1 MKKVLQALSFVMML
15 FVITSCSKGNDPTSS
30 DNSNDTTKASNSN
43 EEVTENQ
50 GEGYLTVS
58 AAASLT
64 DALNDV
70 IAEFFNQYPG
80 ITINTSFASSGAIQT
95 QIEEGAPIDVFLSAS
110 TKQIDALKDEDLLDN
125 DSIYDLL
132 ENEVVLITPKE
143 SNLQIESFEDL
154 ANSSDIDKGE
164 IAIGEVESVPVGQY
178 TKEIYENLG
187 LWDKIEPNANWAKDV
202 REVLDW
208 VAQGEVK
215 AGIVYK
221 TDAILE
227 KDNVNIVAS
236 APEGSHKP
244 VVYPMATIKN
254 SDNKDNARLF
264 EEFLKSDTAK
274 KIFNDYGFK
283 VK

>member
-1 MKKVLQALSFVMML
+1 MKKFLQALSFVMML
-15 FVITSCSKGNDPTSS
+15 FVMTSCSSKNTNS
-30 DNSNDTTKASNSN
+30 DNSNKASSTNKENLAQEN
-43 EEVTENQ
+43 EK
-50 GEGYLTVS
+50 EGYLTIS

-70 IAEFFNQYPG
+70 IIEFFNEYPE
-80 ITINTSFASSGAIQT
+80 ISINANFASSGAIQT
-95 QIEEGAPIDVFLSAS
+95 QIEEGAPVDIFLSAS
-110 TKQIDALKDEDLLDN
+110 TKQIDSLKEQDLLDN
-125 DSIYDLL
+125 DSIYNLL
-132 ENEVVLITPKE
+132 ENEVVLVTPKD
-143 SNLQIESFEDL
+143 SDLQIESFEDL

-164 IAIGEVESVPVGQY
+164 IAIGEVGSVPVGEY

-208 VAQGEVK
+208 VTQGEVK

-227 KDNVNIVAS
+227 KDNLNIIAS
-236 APEGSHKP
+236 APEGSHNK
-244 VVYPMATIKN
+244 VIYPMAIVKK

-264 EEFLKSDTAK
+264 EEFLKKDQAK
-274 KIFNDYGFK
+274 KIFNSYGFK